1 MRIIHTSDWH
11 LGQHFF
17 GKSRAAEHQAFMTWL
32 LEQIE
37 LHQVDALI
45 IAGDI
50 FDTGTPPSYARTLY
64 NQFIVQMQQSGCQLI
79 ILGGNHDS
87 VSMLGESKELLA
99 CLNTLVIPGALST
112 PAEHAFEITNRQGE
126 PGAIICGLP
135 FLRSRELTQSQ
146 VGESAK
152 DKQVKLGNAIADY
165 YQASFDQAT
174 QLNIQHQSVTGKTLP
189 IIATGHLTTVGAST
203 SESVRDIYIGS
214 LDAFNANLFPP
225 ADYIALGHIHRS
237 QKVAKTEHIRYSGS
251 PIALSFDELSNDN
264 QANKSVVL
272 VQWQQDN
279 HMQVNT
285 LDIPMFQ
292 PMQMLKGNLTQIAD
306 QVAQFADHCEST
318 LSPSF
323 NDTWVSIEVTEQDY
337 LSDLQSRIVELT
349 QHKAIEVL
357 RLKRARGLRQKAI
370 QSRHNETLSELSVKE
385 VFQRRLMQEQFD
397 DETFKQRLIS
407 KFDQLQ
413 QDVELAQQAENK

>member
-17 GKSRAAEHQAFMTWL
+17 GKSRAAEHQAFMAWL

-37 LHQVDALI
+37 HYQVDALI

-112 PAEHAFEITNRQGE
+112 PADHAFEITNRQGE
-126 PGAIICGLP
+126 PGAIVCGLP
-135 FLRSRELTQSQ
+135 FLRPRELTQSQ

-152 DKQVKLGNAIADY
+152 DKQAKLGNAIAEY
-165 YQASFDQAT
+165 YQASFEQAT
-174 QLNIQHQSVTGKTLP
+174 QLKLQHQALTGKTLP

-214 LDAFNANLFPP
+214 LDAFNANLFPS

-251 PIALSFDELSNDN
+251 PIALSFDELSRDN
-264 QANKSVVL
+264 QADKSVVL
-272 VQWQQDN
+272 VQWEQDKQ
-279 HMQVNT
+279 MQVNT

-292 PMQMLKGNLTQIAD
+292 PMQMLKGNLTQIAA
-306 QVAQFADHCEST
+306 QVAQFADYSES
-318 LSPSF
+318 SPSASF
-323 NDTWVSIEVTEQDY
+323 GNTWLSIEVTEQDY
-337 LSDLQSRIVELT
+337 LSDLQSRIIELT

-357 RLKRARGLRQKAI
+357 QLKRARAKRKSLMQSQK
-370 QSRHNETLSELSVKE
+370 NETLSELSVKE
-385 VFQRRLMQEQFD
+385 VFQRRIMQEQFD
-397 DETFKQRLIS
+397 DEVFKQRIMT

-413 QDVELAQQAENK
+413 QAVELAQQAEHK

>member
-17 GKSRAAEHQAFMTWL
+17 GKSRAAEHQAFMAWL

-37 LHQVDALI
+37 HYQVDALI

-112 PAEHAFEITNRQGE
+112 PADHAFEITNRQGE
-126 PGAIICGLP
+126 PGAIVCGLP
-135 FLRSRELTQSQ
+135 FLRPRELTQSQ

-152 DKQVKLGNAIADY
+152 DKQAKLGNAIAEY
-165 YQASFDQAT
+165 YQASFEQAT
-174 QLNIQHQSVTGKTLP
+174 QLKLQHQALTGKTLP

-214 LDAFNANLFPP
+214 LDAFNANLFPS

-251 PIALSFDELSNDN
+251 PIALSFDELSRDN
-264 QANKSVVL
+264 QADKSVVL
-272 VQWQQDN
+272 VQWEQDKQ
-279 HMQVNT
+279 MQVNT

-292 PMQMLKGNLTQIAD
+292 PMQMLKGNLTQIAA
-306 QVAQFADHCEST
+306 QVAQFADYSEC
-318 LSPSF
+318 SPSASF
-323 NDTWVSIEVTEQDY
+323 GNTWLSIEVTEQDY
-337 LSDLQSRIVELT
+337 LSDLQSRIIELT

-357 RLKRARGLRQKAI
+357 QLKRARAKRKSLMQSQK
-370 QSRHNETLSELSVKE
+370 NETLSELSVKE
-385 VFQRRLMQEQFD
+385 VFQRRIMQEQFD
-397 DETFKQRLIS
+397 DEVFKQRIMT

-413 QDVELAQQAENK
+413 QAVELAQQAEHK